1 MADDVTDDASEPDGI
16 AARLGRM
23 ALGPAKAA
31 ARSGRDALNTEA
43 ERAIDGLLAG
53 PMPET
58 VARALVEHHV
68 LERALAEWLEAMTAH
83 QEQSLERERLAR
95 AFEHALASPELEK
108 RLSDAAGSP
117 SAERFAD
124 RLVHSPAF
132 KKALSSALES
142 PEVRSAFAR
151 QTAGFGAEIAASL
164 RTRTRRLDDRIE
176 AVARRGTRRRS
187 AEASSF
193 GGLGTRG
200 LAIVVDL
207 VLAHAAFLFVAGSV
221 ALIASL
227 AGSLSSGWLAG
238 TIAAIAWE
246 VVVVAYFVGFWSTT
260 GQTPGMRVVR
270 LRVLA
275 EPSGTPPTVW
285 RSVVRLIGLILAII
299 PFFLGFVPVLFDARR
314 RALQDYVAGT
324 VVRADD

>member
-1 MADDVTDDASEPDGI
+1 MTDDMADDAGEPDGI

-23 ALGPAKAA
+23 ALGPARAA

-58 VARALVEHHV
+58 VARALVEHRV

-95 AFEHALASPELEK
+95 AFEHALSSPELEK

-142 PEVRSAFAR
+142 PEVRSALAR

-164 RTRTRRLDDRIE
+164 RARTRRLDDRIE
-176 AVARRGTRRRS
+176 AVARRGARRRS
-187 AEASSF
+187 TEASRF

-246 VVVVAYFVGFWSTT
+246 LVVVAYFVGFWSTT